1 MGRCRG
7 NLGREIGVTLI
18 GHALRI
24 LVIVFV
30 GGLVFNLCRSGRRQ
44 NIQTGC
50 RIERGLCVRLRGS
63 NRGSDRL
70 GGSNSRI
77 RRGRRLL
84 CNGSRLRLKR
94 RLLALFVIKRAGL
107 GQHAERTDGIRT
119 KADIAS
125 GIAIEF
131 GLGLGNF
138 DHHGL
143 LRRLGGGLFLGGH
156 FGLGSLVLSLGRD
169 NADQRLVG
177 RGTLKT
183 IDLPIKSLFLLGHIV
198 RRHRLAKL
206 VLVVGRFLIFNGVA
220 VVVLLLGRGIL
231 GRRARHLL
239 GATLLLAK
247 IGIEWNVVGELVFA
261 LIRGNVVHDTE
272 HGGNRGLVA
281 HRARRVGKHK
291 TVGDDIG
298 GVGQCH
304 KGGQNRNNP
313 QQHLEHAGKRQD
325 TQDGDSRG
333 CDRGDRQELGDK
345 RAIRSVGLAS
355 KELGA
360 GRIIVRHHDDRAV
373 ARRRKRARGLVIGDD
388 ILTHTG
394 LSQARNHGMPRALE
408 HIEHGTDNGQQGADQ
423 ADTAADAH
431 QQGAGKRQNTGNG
444 KRQPAGR
451 GSIKFLHLGVKAVV
465 AENLSDILGSQALFF
480 TARRRNAGVLQ
491 QVVNIVLGVRHVRST
506 SIIRQI
512 GPMHAH

>member
-7 NLGREIGVTLI
+7 KLGREIGVTLI

-77 RRGRRLL
+77 CRGCGLL
-84 CNGSRLRLKR
+84 RNGSRLRLER
-94 RLLALFVIKRAGL
+94 RLLALFVIERAGL
-107 GQHAERTDGIRT
+107 GKHAERTDGIRT
-119 KADIAS
+119 KADIAG
-125 GIAIEF
+125 GIAIE
-131 GLGLGNF
+131 LGLSGF
-138 DHHGL
+138 DHRGL
-143 LRRLGGGLFLGGH
+143 LRRLGGGRFLGGH
-156 FGLGSLVLSLGRD
+156 FGLGSLVLSLGGD
-169 NADQRLVG
+169 NADQCLVG

-183 IDLPIKSLFLLGHIV
+183 IDLSIKSLVLLGCV
-198 RRHRLAKL
+198 DRRHRLAKL
-206 VLVVGRFLIFNGVA
+206 VPIVGRFLIFNGVA

-231 GRRARHLL
+231 GRRARHFL

-261 LIRGNVVHDTE
+261 LIGGDVVHDTE

-281 HRARRVGKHK
+281 HRARRVGEHK

-304 KGGQNRNNP
+304 EGGQNRDNP

-333 CDRGDRQELGDK
+333 RDRGDRQELGDE

-355 KELGA
+355 KELGT
-360 GRIIVRHHDDRAV
+360 GGIIVGHHDDRAV

-388 ILTHTG
+388 ILARTG
-394 LSQARNHGMPRALE
+394 LSQARNHGMPRAPE
-408 HIEHGTDNGQQGADQ
+408 HVEHGADNGQQGADQ

-431 QQGAGKRQNTGNG
+431 
-444 KRQPAGR
+444 
-451 GSIKFLHLGVKAVV
+451 
-465 AENLSDILGSQALFF
+465 
-480 TARRRNAGVLQ
+480 
-491 QVVNIVLGVRHVRST
+491 
-506 SIIRQI
+506 
-512 GPMHAH
+512 

>member
-7 NLGREIGVTLI
+7 NLGREIGVALI

-24 LVIVFV
+24 LVIVFI

-44 NIQTGC
+44 NIKTSC
-50 RIERGLCVRLRGS
+50 RIGRGLYVRLRGS

-70 GGSNSRI
+70 SGSNSRI
-77 RRGRRLL
+77 GCGRRLL

-119 KADIAS
+119 KADIAG
-125 GIAIEF
+125 GIAIE
-131 GLGLGNF
+131 LGLGDF
-138 DHHGL
+138 GHRGL
-143 LRRLGGGLFLGGH
+143 LRGLGGGLFLGGH
-156 FGLGSLVLSLGRD
+156 FDLGSLVLSLGRD
-169 NADQRLVG
+169 NANQRLVG

-183 IDLPIKSLFLLGHIV
+183 IDLPIKSPFLLGHIV

-231 GRRARHLL
+231 GRRARHFL

-247 IGIEWNVVGELVFA
+247 IGIERNVVGELVFA
-261 LIRGNVVHDTE
+261 LIGGNVVHDTE

-298 GVGQCH
+298 GVSQCH
-304 KGGQNRNNP
+304 KGGQNRDNP

-333 CDRGDRQELGDK
+333 RDRGDRQELGDK

-355 KELGA
+355 KELGT
-360 GRIIVRHHDDRAV
+360 GGIIVRHHDDRAV

-388 ILTHTG
+388 ILAHTG
-394 LSQARNHGMPRALE
+394 LPQARNHGMPRALE
-408 HIEHGTDNGQQGADQ
+408 HVEHGTDNGQQGADQ

>member
-7 NLGREIGVTLI
+7 KLGREIGVTLI

-30 GGLVFNLCRSGRRQ
+30 SGLVFNLCRSGRRQ

-70 GGSNSRI
+70 GGSNNRI
-77 RRGRRLL
+77 GRGRRLL

-94 RLLALFVIKRAGL
+94 RLLALFVIERAGL
-107 GQHAERTDGIRT
+107 GKHAERSDGIRT
-119 KADIAS
+119 KADIAG
-125 GIAIEF
+125 GIAIEL
-131 GLGLGNF
+131 GLGLGDF
-138 DHHGL
+138 GHRGL

-156 FGLGSLVLSLGRD
+156 FGLDSLVFGLGRD

-183 IDLPIKSLFLLGHIV
+183 IDLSIKSLVLLGCID

-220 VVVLLLGRGIL
+220 VIVLLLGRGIL
-231 GRRARHLL
+231 GRRARHFL
-239 GATLLLAK
+239 GATLLFAK

-261 LIRGNVVHDTE
+261 LIGGNVVHDTE

-304 KGGQNRNNP
+304 KGSQNRDNP
-313 QQHLEHAGKRQD
+313 QQHLEHAGERQD
-325 TQDGDSRG
+325 TQNGDSRG
-333 CDRGDRQELGDK
+333 RDRGNRQELGDE

-355 KELGA
+355 EELGT
-360 GRIIVRHHDDRAV
+360 GGIIVRHHDDRAV
-373 ARRRKRARGLVIGDD
+373 ARRRKRARGLVIGDN
-388 ILTHTG
+388 ILAHTG

-408 HIEHGTDNGQQGADQ
+408 HVEHGADNGQQGADQ

-431 QQGAGKRQNTGNG
+431 
-444 KRQPAGR
+444 
-451 GSIKFLHLGVKAVV
+451 
-465 AENLSDILGSQALFF
+465 
-480 TARRRNAGVLQ
+480 
-491 QVVNIVLGVRHVRST
+491 
-506 SIIRQI
+506 
-512 GPMHAH
+512 